1 MLPLHAKEQTMNT
14 TDLFPATTQLH
25 KGEIHRLG
33 NGQGLRIE
41 ALSGNLWITIDR
53 DIRDILLKP
62 GEAFDIDRPG
72 QTLISALDDSRFAV
86 LDPA

>member
-1 MLPLHAKEQTMNT
+1 MNT

-25 KGEIHRLG
+25 KGEIHRLC